1 MQVMMPN
8 TYSRL
13 SLPFPP
19 NPVTIIDGE
28 PPQAFYER
36 FILWLQDT
44 AYLKE
49 ESTVQLILADLINYS
64 RDSRVVYNPENID
77 IRFLVAITISALKRD
92 LDVRAQASTMKDT
105 VIPEIQQLIQS
116 TQDEKKT
123 LQEKYEKLYEE
134 KKKLQDMY
142 DKMIIDRRSKLNELT
157 LERELK
163 EEKIKTGRLKKELE
177 ELKATEA
184 STLAENIEIK
194 SQLTKLEEEK
204 DELKVDLDLQ
214 KAAYQTLKNNTG
226 TTRNKSSDYLGV
238 RKINNSTVNR
248 SKPWSAH
255 IRKDGKQVYL
265 GVYATEEEAAE
276 AYLYAK
282 TPTLKAI
289 KEELEQLKASSPD
302 LTRMQTENAQLRTT
316 LEQYSKEITQLEK
329 KTTSPEL
336 STLELESKTRL
347 INQLKGENA
356 RLRQSITDHNQLIE
370 NHNKLKVEYEDRV
383 KKEVIVLKNRI
394 EELQDENAR
403 LIHRG
408 SDYDGI
414 VKNHNILLEQYQE
427 NAHKVVE
434 DLQKK
439 IRALEQKNRVEDPVK
454 ITIVINPDSE
464 LRKENYH
471 LKEELSQWSM
481 MYQQRSTEW
490 KEEIVKE
497 KEDNRRI
504 VLFLNQKITALENE
518 IKEEMEP
525 LSKRQ
530 RKPVELFQP
539 YTWKD
544 LYNKHKRGR
553 QVLKIEEDENEN
565 EEK

>member
-1 MQVMMPN
+1 MQVMMPS

-49 ESTVQLILADLINYS
+49 ESTVQLILADLINYA

-77 IRFLVAITISALKRD
+77 IRFLVAITIGALKND
-92 LDVRAQASTMKDT
+92 LDTRKYIAVMKET
-105 VIPEIQQLIQS
+105 AIPEIEELVKNTKADS
-116 TQDEKKT
+116 VSLRD
-123 LQEKYEKLYEE
+123 KYEKLYEE

-163 EEKIKTGRLKKELE
+163 EEKIKTGKLRKELE
-177 ELKATEA
+177 ELKTTEA

-238 RKINNSTVNR
+238 RKINTTVNR

-265 GVYATEEEAAE
+265 GTFATEEEAAE
-276 AYLYAK
+276 AYLYEKAPNLK
-282 TPTLKAI
+282 TM
-289 KEELEQLKASSPD
+289 KEELEKLPD
-302 LTRMQTENAQLRTT
+302 LTRMQTENAQLPTT
-316 LEQYSKEITQLEK
+316 LEQYSKEITELER

-336 STLELESKTRL
+336 STLELESKTRMV
-347 INQLKGENA
+347 NQLKKSLTETNENC
-356 RLRQSITDHNQLIE
+356 
-370 NHNKLKVEYEDRV
+370 NKLISEYET
-383 KKEVIVLKNRI
+383 KLSLLTKENRSLI
-394 EELQDENAR
+394 QRGNQYDE
-403 LIHRG
+403 
-408 SDYDGI
+408 I
-414 VKNHNILLEQYQE
+414 VKNHNTLLAQYQQ

-439 IRALEQKNRVEDPVK
+439 IVDPVK
-454 ITIVINPDSE
+454 ITIVINPDSD

-481 MYQQRSTEW
+481 MYQQRSAEW
-490 KEEIVKE
+490 KEEIIKE
-497 KEDNRRI
+497 KEDHRRL
-504 VLFLNQKITALENE
+504 VLFLNQKITTLEHE
-518 IKEEMEP
+518 IKEETEP
-525 LSKRQ
+525 LSKRS
-530 RKPVELFQP
+530 RKPVELYQP
-539 YTWKD
+539 YTLKD
-544 LYNKHKRGR
+544 LVNKHKRGR
-553 QVLKIEEDENEN
+553 HVLKVEAEDL
-565 EEK
+565 

>member
-194 SQLTKLEEEK
+194 SQLTRLEEEK

-265 GVYATEEEAAE
+265 GTFATEEEAAE
-276 AYLYAK
+276 AYLYEKAPNLK
-282 TPTLKAI
+282 TM
-289 KEELEQLKASSPD
+289 KEELEKLPD

-316 LEQYSKEITQLEK
+316 LEQYSKEITELER

-336 STLELESKTRL
+336 STLELESKTRMV
-347 INQLKGENA
+347 NQLKKSLTETNENC
-356 RLRQSITDHNQLIE
+356 
-370 NHNKLKVEYEDRV
+370 NKLISEYET
-383 KKEVIVLKNRI
+383 KLSLLTKENRS
-394 EELQDENAR
+394 LVQRGNQYDE
-403 LIHRG
+403 
-408 SDYDGI
+408 I
-414 VKNHNILLEQYQE
+414 VKNHNTLLAQYQQ

-434 DLQKK
+434 SLQKK
-439 IRALEQKNRVEDPVK
+439 VIDPVK
-454 ITIVINPDSE
+454 ITIVINPDSD

-497 KEDNRRI
+497 KEDHRRL
-504 VLFLNQKITALENE
+504 VLFLNQKITTLENE

-539 YTWKD
+539 YTLKD

-553 QVLKIEEDENEN
+553 QVLKIEDEEDQEQ
-565 EEK
+565 